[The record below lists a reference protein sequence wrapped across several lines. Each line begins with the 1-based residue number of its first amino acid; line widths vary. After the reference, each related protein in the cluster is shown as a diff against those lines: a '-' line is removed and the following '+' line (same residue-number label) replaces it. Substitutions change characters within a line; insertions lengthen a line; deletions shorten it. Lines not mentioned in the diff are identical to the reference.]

1 MGMPR
6 MIGHGRDDTA
16 MEDTRALLFISDLHL
31 SPAIPH
37 TVAGFER
44 FIARTANEARAVYI
58 LGDLFE
64 YWIGDDMLATPFA
77 QQVAATLRSLSQRGI
92 ALYLMQGNRDFL
104 LGRRFAEAASGTLL
118 PDPYVLEA
126 FGRSVVL
133 AHGDALCTA
142 DAAYQRFRR
151 ISHSRAGRCFFLSW
165 PLRWRLALAERMRN
179 KSHTTWTSERMAIA
193 DVTAD
198 AVAGLF
204 RSSGTVTMI
213 HGHTHLPALHR
224 PIVDGTPA
232 ERWVI
237 PDWDLDHGKPRGG
250 YLKLDSHGIEPLPLD

>member
-1 MGMPR
+1 
-6 MIGHGRDDTA
+6 
-16 MEDTRALLFISDLHL
+16 MEETRPLLFISDLHL
-31 SPAIPH
+31 SSAIPR
-37 TVAGFER
+37 TVTGFER
-44 FIARTANEARAVYI
+44 FITHTANGAGAVYI

-77 QQVAATLRSLSQRGI
+77 QHIASTLRSLSQRGI

-104 LGRRFAEAASGTLL
+104 LGRRFAEAAGGTLL
-118 PDPYVLEA
+118 PDPFVLEA
-126 FGRSVVL
+126 FGRSIVL

-165 PLRWRLALAERMRN
+165 PLRWRLGLAERMRT
-179 KSHTTWTSERMAIA
+179 KSQTTWTSERMAIA
-193 DVTAD
+193 DVTTE
-198 AVAGLF
+198 AVTGLF

-213 HGHTHLPALHR
+213 HGHTHLPATHHQK
-224 PIVDGTPA
+224 VDGMPPT

-250 YLKLDSHGIEPLPLD
+250 YLKLDLNGIVALPLD